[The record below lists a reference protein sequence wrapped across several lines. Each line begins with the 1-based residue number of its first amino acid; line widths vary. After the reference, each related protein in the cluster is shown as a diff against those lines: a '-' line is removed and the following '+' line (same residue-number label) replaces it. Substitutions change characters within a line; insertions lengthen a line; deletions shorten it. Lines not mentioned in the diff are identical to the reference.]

1 MRPLLALGDGC
12 GWVVGVDEP
21 VNADHGPFRPHP
33 FAGRQVGVAEGGGGG
48 GQRGREWSVSNAY
61 TTTYTHTRTHTHTHI
76 NTHTR
81 THTRTH
87 IATRPAAPRVWSAKD
102 DANLLRLCRR
112 FLFDFERVAVE
123 LSTRFEVTTADACR
137 LQYAMLEMRES
148 VLLL

>member
-1 MRPLLALGDGC
+1 M
-12 GWVVGVDEP
+12 
-21 VNADHGPFRPHP
+21 GPFYPILLQADKWASPRAAAAAASLAESGP
-33 FAGRQVGVAEGGGGG
+33 FHKH
-48 GQRGREWSVSNAY
+48 
-61 TTTYTHTRTHTHTHI
+61 THKHTHTQAPHT

-81 THTRTH
+81 TQTRTQ

-137 LQYAMLEMRES
+137 LQYAVLEMRES